1 MSDIGIGHMAV
12 ASKTNSALTFT
23 FVDVSPNVAQAWLAT
38 RNELNRT
45 ISEGPVQ
52 KYASDMSEGRWSLT
66 HQCIAFDSL
75 GNLIDGQHRLSA
87 VIQSGCTIKFAVAK
101 YLNQEVA
108 ERAKMTCDTG
118 RTKTVGC
125 VLEMSAVTPKGTGK
139 SVAAVVA
146 AISEIM
152 NGDRRLSPDQVR
164 AEYVKR
170 KEAIDWS
177 VDAMPVNEFSA
188 PIRAAFVYAYPVDR
202 EKVKTL
208 ATMLREKCGYEQGSA
223 AHVFVKSHEDMRGL
237 ARGGTDLRKNVM
249 LKALRLIQL
258 HIEGQPGPLK
268 LQITMAGADYF
279 KKRLTTIASK

>member
-1 MSDIGIGHMAV
+1 MSDIGLGHMAV
-12 ASKTNSALTFT
+12 AAKTNSSLTFT

-52 KYASDMSEGRWSLT
+52 KYAADMSDGRWTLT

-101 YLNQEVA
+101 YTNQDVA

-118 RTKTVGC
+118 KTKTVGC

-139 SVAAVVA
+139 CVASVVS
-146 AISEIM
+146 AINEVM
-152 NGDRRLSPDQVR
+152 NGDRRMSPDQVR
-164 AEYVKR
+164 AEYGRR
-170 KEAIDWS
+170 KEAIDWA
-177 VDAMPVNEFSA
+177 VEALPVNEFSA

-202 EKVKTL
+202 AKVRAL
-208 ATMLREKCGYEQGSA
+208 ATMLHEKCGYEPGSA
-223 AHVFVKSHEDMRGL
+223 AHVFVKSHDDMRGL
-237 ARGGTDLRKNVM
+237 ARGGSDLRRNVM
-249 LKALRLIQL
+249 YKALRLIQL
-258 HIEGQPGPLK
+258 HIEGQPGPLQLK
-268 LQITMAGADYF
+268 TTNVGVDYF
-279 KKRLTTIASK
+279 KKRLATIASK